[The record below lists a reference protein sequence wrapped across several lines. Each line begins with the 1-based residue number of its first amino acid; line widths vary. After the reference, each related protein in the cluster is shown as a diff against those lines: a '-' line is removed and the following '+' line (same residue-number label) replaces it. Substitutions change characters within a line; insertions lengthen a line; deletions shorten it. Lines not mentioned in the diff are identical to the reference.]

1 MGRRYDNNAAP
12 HWGRWPDFNND
23 GRADLLMATATA
35 VRVFHFLGNGSIA
48 NGASVTTGASVLGAS
63 VTGAS
68 ELGVEFDEPES
79 SPEQANN
86 ARTDTM
92 DTART
97 QRRMT
102 DSPIDT

>member
-1 MGRRYDNNAAP
+1 MIGP
-12 HWGRWPDFNND
+12 STVVS
-23 GRADLLMATATA
+23 ATPLIVGVT
-35 VRVFHFLGNGSIA
+35 GA

-86 ARTDTM
+86 ARTETM